1 MNNGLPDARSQLATA
16 PQRPW
21 ARWRRPTAVVA
32 TACLAATCGGTA
44 RALPLDASV
53 TREINFLAEHS
64 MCTGLLPLGI
74 DSMSCTLTHGAS
86 LTAAY
91 ADAYGS
97 PSGGRAQVF
106 VNGVDMSLSATTART
121 APTVYFDAVQ
131 FDQFM
136 ITGPTPTVNVGV
148 TVTID
153 GTSVR
158 NAAGL
163 VLTNY
168 TFISGKRSPAPSAS
182 ANSYADRISNDSTR
196 DVLAFGRTATFSG
209 GVTQP
214 VTHRVETASF
224 TAMVG
229 TPFERGFEFA
239 LSTLNTSLS
248 FSARVAYSLP
258 EGYTLTSTRG
268 LLVNAVPENGS
279 WALMLAGLVGLRLL
293 RRSREGQ
300 PARPA

>member
-1 MNNGLPDARSQLATA
+1 MDNHLPRAGRLMAL
-16 PQRPW
+16 
-21 ARWRRPTAVVA
+21 
-32 TACLAATCGGTA
+32 ACLAGACSGA
-44 RALPLDASV
+44 AQALPLDPSV
-53 TREINFLAEHS
+53 TREINFLGEHS

-74 DSMSCTLTHGAS
+74 DSMSCTLTHGAM
-86 LTAAY
+86 LTAAF

-97 PSGGRAQVF
+97 PSGGSAQVF
-106 VNGVDMSLSATTART
+106 VNGVDMSLSASTART

-131 FDQFM
+131 FDQFL
-136 ITGPTPTVNVGV
+136 ITGPTPTVSVGV

-153 GTSVR
+153 GTSAR
-158 NAAGL
+158 NGPAL

-168 TFISGKRSPAPSAS
+168 IFISGKRSPAPSAS
-182 ANSYADRISNDSTR
+182 ANTYADRISNDSTR
-196 DVLAFGRTATFSG
+196 DVLAFGRTATFGG

-214 VTHRVETASF
+214 VTHRVEVASF

-248 FSARVAYSLP
+248 FSARVEYSLP
-258 EGYTLTSTRG
+258 AGYTLTSARG

-279 WALMLAGLVGLRLL
+279 WALMLAGLIGLGGLRLA
-293 RRSREGQ
+293 RR
-300 PARPA
+300 AR